1 MSENKKQTTTEGSE
15 TGKNRSYF
23 NIPDPCTKDGSGAME
38 QVLMAFGQNR
48 PEAHWRNHRKHNPY
62 AQVGYQRHYSA
73 QTDGG
78 LVLEDS
84 ARCLNEKGK
93 HQIFGLKMTPEI
105 KILNTRYFNEIIIPS
120 MKKRQEARLLNKT
133 GTKSEKMAR
142 LSTAQ
147 YELWTNE
154 PEQLEEYVLEKN
166 IDTIN
171 TLRTNMSQNPI
182 YTPEI
187 IDAMVLDTIKAMAKG
202 EMDKRKPTKKTA

>member
-1 MSENKKQTTTEGSE
+1 MSENKKQTTTGSE

-84 ARCLNEKGK
+84 ARCMNQKGN
-93 HQIFGLKMTPEI
+93 HQIFGIKMTPEI
-105 KILNTRYFNEIIIPS
+105 KILNTRYFNEIVIPS

-142 LSTAQ
+142 TMKAQ
-147 YELWTNE
+147 YEAWTEE
-154 PEQLEEYVLEKN
+154 PQLLTDYVVENNAGTLEMLKSGFKSNKAFTSEMAELALEE
-166 IDTIN
+166 
-171 TLRTNMSQNPI
+171 
-182 YTPEI
+182 
-187 IDAMVLDTIKAMAKG
+187 TIKTLCKA
-202 EMDKRKPTKKTA
+202 EMDKRAPKI